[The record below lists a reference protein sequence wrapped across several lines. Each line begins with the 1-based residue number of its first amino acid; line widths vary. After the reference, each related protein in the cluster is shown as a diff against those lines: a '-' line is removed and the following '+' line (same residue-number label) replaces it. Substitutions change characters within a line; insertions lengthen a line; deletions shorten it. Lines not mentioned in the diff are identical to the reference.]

1 MNSLV
6 SYQFDDGIATVLLAN
21 GKVNA
26 ISMEVIEAFNQAL
39 NQAEQDKAVVV
50 ITAGAGIL
58 SAGYDLKVMTS
69 GLANAIPLVTAGS
82 QLCRRL
88 LAHPYPVIVAC
99 PGHAIAK
106 GAFLL
111 LAADYRIGVSGA
123 FSIGLNE
130 VQIGMTMPQ
139 TGIEIARNRLTPA
152 AFQRSVVN
160 GELFNPEGALAA
172 GFLDELVAPEALAES
187 TLAVA
192 QKLKKISMKAHYNTK
207 LKVRHEFLAALDAAI
222 ELDKTTLSLD

>member
-6 SYQFDDGIATVLLAN
+6 SYQFDDGIATVLLEN

-26 ISMEVIEAFNQAL
+26 ISMGVIEAFNQAL

-106 GAFLL
+106 GAF
-111 LAADYRIGVSGA
+111 
-123 FSIGLNE
+123 
-130 VQIGMTMPQ
+130 
-139 TGIEIARNRLTPA
+139 
-152 AFQRSVVN
+152 
-160 GELFNPEGALAA
+160 
-172 GFLDELVAPEALAES
+172 
-187 TLAVA
+187 
-192 QKLKKISMKAHYNTK
+192 
-207 LKVRHEFLAALDAAI
+207 
-222 ELDKTTLSLD
+222 